1 MFRWFRP
8 TRKIKLQKYFKNRY
22 TKNLNMY
29 QELNLLDKIGL
40 RGKPTM
46 IHRYAICM
54 TLCIYSEG
62 VPQITS
68 VYLAYN
74 TYT

>member
-1 MFRWFRP
+1 
-8 TRKIKLQKYFKNRY
+8 
-22 TKNLNMY
+22 MY
-29 QELNLLDKIGL
+29 QVLKLLDRKGL
-40 RGKPTM
+40 REKPTM

-54 TLCIYSEG
+54 TLCIYSEC
-62 VPQITS
+62 VAQITS

>member
-1 MFRWFRP
+1 
-8 TRKIKLQKYFKNRY
+8 
-22 TKNLNMY
+22 MY
-29 QELNLLDKIGL
+29 QVLKLLDKIGL

-62 VPQITS
+62 VAQITS
-68 VYLAYN
+68 VYLAYKTG
-74 TYT
+74 TYSTACMCEPVLGTNSLLVTSYCN